1 MDYSEPK
8 TRKEKKGGREKTTP
22 YTQKTIRLKVAVMEA
37 TATKKQASAQGK
49 PHRRWTVNGEKCGI
63 FQCI

>member
-22 YTQKTIRLKVAVMEA
+22 YTQKTVRLKTAVMEA
-37 TATKKQASAQGK
+37 GVAKKQAAVQSKGK
-49 PHRRWTVNGEKCGI
+49 GKLGRK
-63 FQCI
+63 

>member
-22 YTQKTIRLKVAVMEA
+22 YTQKTVRLKTAVMEGGVA
-37 TATKKQASAQGK
+37 KKQAAVQGK
-49 PHRRWTVNGEKCGI
+49 GKAARK
-63 FQCI
+63 